1 MTSDSIQNLEDPRMG
16 AKSKIQNHVEAI
28 HATLPQVVIE
38 FTGAGLQALAWLHSV
53 GGSSRTVLEATD
65 RYASASLTGLIGF
78 TPVQFTSLDVARAMA
93 TKAFIR
99 ANHLAPSGIPVAG
112 IGCTAAIATD
122 RAKRGDHRACVV
134 LCTREG
140 VISYNLTLTKGAR
153 SRQEEEEVVSLM
165 ILRAVAQGCGL
176 AELPELP
183 LQADEQV
190 EEQREETGLL
200 ERVVSGE
207 FNFVVA
213 WPDGRLTP
221 GERLP
226 GIALLSGSFNP
237 LHDGHRHMAEVAARK
252 LGQPVYF
259 ELPLVNA
266 DKAAIDPAEARRR
279 VEQFAGQAPVI
290 LSRAPLFSQKAHFY
304 PHSVFV
310 LGLDTAARL
319 VEPRFYNNNP
329 AEMRAA
335 LQAIRTAGC
344 RFLVAGRLV
353 KDQFLTARDIAQPNR
368 FHELF
373 EEISETEFREDI
385 SSTMLRQKG

>member
-1 MTSDSIQNLEDPRMG
+1 MTSDSIQNL
-16 AKSKIQNHVEAI
+16 KSKIQNCVEAI
-28 HATLPQVVIE
+28 HATPPQVVIE
-38 FTGAGLQALAWLHSV
+38 FTGAGSQALAWLHSV

-78 TPVQFTSLDVARAMA
+78 TPAQFTSPEVARAMA

-99 ANHLAPSGIPVAG
+99 ASHLAPPGIPVAG

-122 RAKRGDHRACVV
+122 RAKRGDHRACVA
-134 LCTREG
+134 LCTAEG
-140 VISYNLTLTKGAR
+140 VISYSLTLTKGAR
-153 SRQEEEEVVSLM
+153 SRQEEEETVSLM

-176 AELPELP
+176 TELPEVP
-183 LQADEQV
+183 LQAGEQV
-190 EEQREETGLL
+190 EEQKEETGLL

-213 WPDGRLTP
+213 WSDGRLTP

-279 VEQFAGQAPVI
+279 VEQFAGQAPI
-290 LSRAPLFSQKAHFY
+290 LLSRAPLFSEKAQFY
-304 PHSVFV
+304 PRSVFV
-310 LGLDTAARL
+310 L
-319 VEPRFYNNNP
+319 
-329 AEMRAA
+329 
-335 LQAIRTAGC
+335 
-344 RFLVAGRLV
+344 
-353 KDQFLTARDIAQPNR
+353 
-368 FHELF
+368 
-373 EEISETEFREDI
+373 
-385 SSTMLRQKG
+385 

>member
-1 MTSDSIQNLEDPRMG
+1 
-16 AKSKIQNHVEAI
+16 
-28 HATLPQVVIE
+28 
-38 FTGAGLQALAWLHSV
+38 
-53 GGSSRTVLEATD
+53 
-65 RYASASLTGLIGF
+65 
-78 TPVQFTSLDVARAMA
+78 
-93 TKAFIR
+93 
-99 ANHLAPSGIPVAG
+99 
-112 IGCTAAIATD
+112 
-122 RAKRGDHRACVV
+122 
-134 LCTREG
+134 
-140 VISYNLTLTKGAR
+140 LTKGVR

-183 LQADEQV
+183 LQRVEQV

-200 ERVVSGE
+200 ERVISGE

-221 GERLP
+221 GEQLS

-237 LHDGHRHMAEVAARK
+237 LHDGHRQMAEVAARK
-252 LGQPVYF
+252 LGQPVYY

-266 DKAAIDPAEARRR
+266 DKAAIAPAEARQRL
-279 VEQFAGQAPVI
+279 EQFDGQVPVI
-290 LSRAPLFSQKAHFY
+290 LSRAPLFSQKAQFY

-319 VEPRFYNNNP
+319 VELRFYNNNS

-353 KDQFLTARDIAQPNR
+353 GDEFLTARDIALPNR

-373 EEISETEFREDI
+373 EEIPEREFRADI
-385 SSTMLRQKG
+385 SSTILRQGKQPD